1 MCAQEVQE
9 KAKSRKK
16 ALKKTGLILLVVGV
30 VLFGISMI
38 MSASDITGLILGL
51 VGIGSL
57 VCLIIG
63 LIKLIA
69 GFVGKD

>member
-16 ALKKTGLILLVVGV
+16 ARKKTGLMLLLFVV

>member
-9 KAKSRKK
+9 KTKSRKK
-16 ALKKTGLILLVVGV
+16 ARKKTGLILLVVGV

-38 MSASDITGLILGL
+38 MSFSDLEGLILGL
-51 VGIGSL
+51 VGLGSL
-57 VCLIIG
+57 VCLILG
-63 LIKLIA
+63 LIYLIG